1 MVTELS
7 EVSRRTG
14 IYNPRMHT
22 VSQAYAILDGA
33 VAASAPEPVPLADAL
48 GRVLAGDVVSD
59 VDWPPFDTSA
69 MDGYAL
75 CTRDASGEARRRER
89 PGLVAAGDGIPPPL
103 ENGEAVRLMTG
114 APLPPG
120 ADAVVPIEESH
131 REVGVVRFD
140 REPRAGAHLR
150 LRGESIAA
158 ATVLLREGRRLDPSA
173 VALAALA
180 GADPVNVRRRPRVA
194 IATTGNE
201 LVPAREKPGAGRLR
215 DSNGPM
221 LAALCQA
228 RGWPATLRAP
238 VADEA
243 SAVERLFA
251 GADGDFDVLLTSGG
265 VSAGDLDLL
274 PPAAQRAGW
283 EILFHRVSV
292 RPGKPIAFARRNGR
306 FWFGLPGN
314 PVSASACFHLF
325 VRRALDRFE
334 GAENVGA
341 AHVRARLTRDVP
353 PAGPRETYRDAR
365 FSDGEA
371 DRLVEPLDS
380 AGSHD
385 LLSHARANALIR
397 IPAGGDALPA
407 GSIVTCVLLER

>member
-7 EVSRRTG
+7 AVSPMTG
-14 IYNPRMHT
+14 IYNPRVHT
-22 VSQAYAILDGA
+22 VSQAYAIVDA
-33 VAASAPEPVPLADAL
+33 TVSSSAAEMVPLGDAL
-48 GRVLAGDVVSD
+48 GRVVAGDVVSD

-75 CTRDASGEARRRER
+75 STRDASGEARRRER

-103 ENGEAVRLMTG
+103 EAGEAVRLMTG

-120 ADAVVPIEESH
+120 ADAVVPVEESH
-131 REVGVVRFD
+131 PEAGVVRFD

-158 ATVLLREGRRLDPSA
+158 GTVLLTPGQRLDPSA

-201 LVPAREKPGAGRLR
+201 LVPAREKPREGQLR

-221 LAALCQA
+221 LAALCRA

-243 SAVERLFA
+243 SAVENLFA
-251 GADGDFDVLLTSGG
+251 AGERDFDVLLTSGG

-274 PPAAQRAGW
+274 PPAAERAGW

-292 RPGKPIAFARRNGR
+292 RPGKPIAFARREGC

-334 GAENVGA
+334 GAADPGA
-341 AHVRARLTRDVP
+341 PHVRARLTQDLP
-353 PAGPRETYRDAR
+353 AAGPRETYRDAR
-365 FSDGEA
+365 LSDGEA

-397 IPAGGDALPA
+397 IPARGEPLPA